1 MEQPLH
7 ANREYTGT
15 GEPGP
20 TKPILGPAILS
31 FTTMNLWNEMSETG
45 ISIERVGPRSSF
57 IYPWPIRFHQRNP
70 GRIKVKIRESGGIR
84 TFPSLFRNGQ
94 ISAPVY
100 KIATCE
106 MNPNRAYEAEPS

>member
-45 ISIERVGPRSSF
+45 ISIERVGPGPPPF
-57 IYPWPIRFHQRNP
+57 TP
-70 GRIKVKIRESGGIR
+70 GPSDFIREILG
-84 TFPSLFRNGQ
+84 
-94 ISAPVY
+94 
-100 KIATCE
+100 E
-106 MNPNRAYEAEPS
+106 